1 MEEQLTSMFG
11 NEQMLEVRD
20 ASDVAE
26 ARRVAT
32 RLTSRIG
39 FNEVE
44 SGHVALIATE
54 LASNLVKH
62 AKSGRIVVSLLQRGS
77 AVGFE
82 VKALDSGPGIASV
95 TESLRDGYSTSGTAG
110 TGLGAVKRLAQEFD
124 IYSVPG
130 KGTAVLARVWSSAPG
145 RSGDTSF
152 EFGAVCL
159 PFPGETV
166 SGDGWE
172 IDASCGKCTCVVVD
186 GLGHGPNAAQ
196 AAQAAL
202 ATTREQRGK
211 APAEIVERAHG
222 ALRSTRGAAI
232 AVAEIDPKNEI
243 VRFCGVGNIV
253 ARIASTGKS
262 RHMVSYN
269 GIVGQEARK
278 IVEFTY
284 PWGADALLVMHSD
297 GLTARWDFGDYSAL
311 LQHHPALIAGVL
323 YRDYGRGRD
332 DATVLISRQG
342 RCPL

>member
-1 MEEQLTSMFG
+1 MEEQLNSTFG
-11 NEQMLEVRD
+11 HEEMIEVRD

-26 ARRVAT
+26 ARRVAS
-32 RLTSRIG
+32 RMASRIR
-39 FNEVE
+39 FSEAE
-44 SGHVALIATE
+44 SGHIALITTE

-62 AKSGRIVVSLLQRGS
+62 AKSGRIVASLLQRGS

-82 VKALDSGPGIASV
+82 LKALDHGPGIADV
-95 TESLRDGYSTSGTAG
+95 TRSLRDGYSTTGTAG

-124 IYSVPG
+124 IYSAPG
-130 KGTAVLARVWSSAPG
+130 KGTAVLARIWSGTPS
-145 RSGDTSF
+145 RSEDTTF

-172 IDASCGKCTCVVVD
+172 IDASRGKCTCVVVD
-186 GLGHGPNAAQ
+186 GLGHGPSAAQ
-196 AAQAAL
+196 AAEAAL

-211 APAEIVERAHG
+211 APAEIVERANG
-222 ALRSTRGAAI
+222 ALRSTRGAAM
-232 AVAEIDPKNEI
+232 AVAEIHPENNV

-253 ARIASTGKS
+253 ARIASQGKP

-278 IVEFTY
+278 IIEFTY

-297 GLTARWDFGDYSAL
+297 GLTARWDFANYSAL

-332 DATVLISRQG
+332 DATVLVARQKHFSV
-342 RCPL
+342 

>member
-124 IYSVPG
+124 IYSAPG
-130 KGTAVLARVWSSAPG
+130 KGTAVLARVWSGTPS
-145 RSGDTSF
+145 RSEDASF

-172 IDASCGKCTCVVVD
+172 IDASRGKCTCVVVD
-186 GLGHGPNAAQ
+186 GLGHGPSAAQ
-196 AAQAAL
+196 AAEAAL
-202 ATTREQRGK
+202 AITREQHGK
-211 APAEIVERAHG
+211 TPAEIVERAHG

-232 AVAEIDPKNEI
+232 AVAEIDPENKI
-243 VRFCGVGNIV
+243 VRFCGVGNIA
-253 ARIASTGKS
+253 ARIANTGKP

-278 IVEFTY
+278 IIEFTY
-284 PWGADALLVMHSD
+284 PWGVDALLVMHSD
-297 GLTARWDFGDYSAL
+297 GLTARWDFASYSAL
-311 LQHHPALIAGVL
+311 LRRHPALIAGVL

-332 DATVLISRQG
+332 DATVLVARQA
-342 RCPL
+342 RVSV